1 MRRIAFFVLFRGSAF
16 VFTNMISKF
25 RPCLTILSLLFLV
38 QIALAQFPKPDM
50 NRARTYDV
58 QNYIIR
64 VGFDRPDKKVIGDTT
79 VQFKPLKP
87 GFTQAE
93 FDAVGMKFDSVTLDP
108 SGAALKYRTTSDK
121 VTVTLDKAYSPDDL
135 VSVRFKYTTTAPRK
149 GVYFVDASR
158 ENAVDQPYQ
167 IWTQGEAE
175 EARYWFPSF
184 DFPSDKATSEEFIT
198 AEKGQ
203 TVIANGEELEQK
215 DNGDNTVTH
224 HFKMSIPYSTYLT
237 SFVIGTYVKQTDMHG
252 SIPLGFYVYPG
263 KESIVQPAFGR
274 TKDMMQAYE
283 EVTGIPFPYNKYDQT
298 IVRNFKFGGM
308 ENITATTHS
317 DQDVFLVNF
326 EFGKPAVQDLVSHEL
341 SHSWFGDMVTCKN
354 WSELYLNEGFADFME
369 SVAREKLYGR
379 ESYNRKIRSDAEQ
392 FMVDDE
398 INKRRHGLFN
408 RLADPSSDSL
418 FDTTTYQKGG
428 TVIHTLR
435 QYIGDDAFWKGINAY
450 LNAHKFGNV
459 ETADL
464 RRAMEQASGK
474 DLGWFFEQW
483 IYGAGYPKLSVAQ
496 NWTPGTNTLRL
507 TVTQT
512 QPLDKITPAAF
523 RLPMDLEIKT
533 ASGTVTKPIE
543 LKKRVEV
550 LTFKLDGKPTAL
562 NFDPQ
567 DNIPLKT
574 VKILPAK

>member
-1 MRRIAFFVLFRGSAF
+1 MRPRFIPLFITLFAVSAF
-16 VFTNMISKF
+16 
-25 RPCLTILSLLFLV
+25 
-38 QIALAQFPKPDM
+38 AQFPKPDM

-64 VGFDRPDKKVIGDTT
+64 VGFDRPSKKVIGDTT

-93 FDAVGMKFDSVTLDP
+93 LDAVGLKFDSVTLDP
-108 SGAALKYRTTSDK
+108 SGTELKYRTTSDK
-121 VTVTLDKAYSPDDL
+121 VIVTLDKAYSPVDTI
-135 VSVRFKYTTTAPRK
+135 SIRFKYATTAPRK
-149 GVYFVDASR
+149 GVYFVDETR
-158 ENAVDQPYQ
+158 ENAVDVPYQ

-203 TVIANGEELEQK
+203 TVVANGEELGQE
-215 DNGDNTVTH
+215 DNADGTVTH
-224 HFKMSIPYSTYLT
+224 HFKMSIPYSAYLT
-237 SFVIGTYVKQTDMHG
+237 SFVIGTYVKQSDSHG
-252 SIPLGFYVYPG
+252 NIPLGFYVYPG
-263 KESIVQPAFGR
+263 KESIVPIAFSR
-274 TKDMMQAYE
+274 TKDMMQAFE

-298 IVRNFKFGGM
+298 IVRNFNFGGM
-308 ENITATTHS
+308 ENITATTLA
-317 DQDVFLVNF
+317 DTEVFFANF
-326 EFGKPAVQDLVSHEL
+326 DFGKATVQDLVSHEL

-379 ESYNRKIRSDAEQ
+379 DSYNRKIRADAEQ
-392 FMVDDE
+392 FMVDDAV
-398 INKRRHGLFN
+398 NKRRHGLFN
-408 RLADPSSDSL
+408 RLADPSNDSL

-450 LNAHKFGNV
+450 LNAHKFDNV

-464 RRAMEQASGK
+464 RKAMEQASGK

-483 IYGAGYPKLSVAQ
+483 VYGAGYPKLTVAQ
-496 NWTPGTNTLRL
+496 NWTPGTKTLRL

-523 RLPMDLEIKT
+523 RLPMDLVIKT
-533 ASGTVTKPIE
+533 ASDTVTKPIDI
-543 LKKRVEV
+543 KKRVEI
-550 LTFKLDGKPTAL
+550 LTFKLDGKPTEL
-562 NFDPQ
+562 SLDPQ
-567 DNIPLKT
+567 DKIPLKT

>member
-1 MRRIAFFVLFRGSAF
+1 MRSCFVLLFIAFCF
-16 VFTNMISKF
+16 
-25 RPCLTILSLLFLV
+25 LSV
-38 QIALAQFPKPDM
+38 SAQFPKPDM
-50 NRARTYDV
+50 NRPRTYDV

-64 VGFDRPDKKVIGDTT
+64 VSFDRPNKKVIGDTT

-93 FDAVGMKFDSVTLDP
+93 LDAVGLKFGSVTLDP
-108 SGAALKYRTTSDK
+108 SGTELKYRTTSDK
-121 VTVTLDKAYSPDDL
+121 VMVTLDKAYSPDDVISL
-135 VSVRFKYTTTAPRK
+135 RFKYTTTAPRK
-149 GVYFVDASR
+149 GVYFVDETR
-158 ENAVDQPYQ
+158 ENGENVPYQ

-198 AEKGQ
+198 AEKGR
-203 TVIANGEELEQK
+203 TVIANGEELDQK

-224 HFKMSIPYSTYLT
+224 HFKMPIPYSTYLT
-237 SFVIGTYVKQTDMHG
+237 SFVIGTYVKQTDTHG

-263 KESIVQPAFGR
+263 KEGIVPIAFSR

-298 IVRNFKFGGM
+298 IVRNFNFGGM
-308 ENITATTHS
+308 ENITATTLA
-317 DQDVFLVNF
+317 DTEVFFANF
-326 EFGKPAVQDLVSHEL
+326 DFGKATVQDLVSHEL

-354 WSELYLNEGFADFME
+354 WGELYLNEGFADFME

-379 ESYNRKIRSDAEQ
+379 DSYTRKIRSDAEQ
-392 FMVDDE
+392 FMVDDAV
-398 INKRRHGLFN
+398 NKRRHGLFN

-435 QYIGDDAFWKGINAY
+435 QYIGDQAFWKGINAY
-450 LNAHKFGNV
+450 LNLHKFNNV

-464 RRAMEQASGK
+464 RKAMEQASGK

-483 IYGAGYPKLSVAQ
+483 IYGAGYPKLTVTQ
-496 NWTPGTNTLRL
+496 NWTPGTKTLRL

-512 QPLDKITPAAF
+512 QQLDKITPVAF

-533 ASGTVTKPIE
+533 ASGAVTKPIE

-550 LTFKLDGKPTAL
+550 LTFKLDGKPTEL
-562 NFDPQ
+562 SFDPQ
-567 DNIPLKT
+567 ENIPLKA
-574 VKILPAK
+574 VKIQPVK